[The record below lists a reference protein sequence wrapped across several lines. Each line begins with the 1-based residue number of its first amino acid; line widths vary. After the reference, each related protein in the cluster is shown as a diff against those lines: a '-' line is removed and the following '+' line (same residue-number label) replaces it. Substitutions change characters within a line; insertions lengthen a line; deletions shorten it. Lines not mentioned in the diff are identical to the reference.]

1 MTATQKA
8 QIDAMSREELA
19 RLWRQ
24 APIGH
29 PLLAGSTGKYF
40 KHVFFE
46 RHGGFT
52 PALSKRIGLD
62 HPCANC
68 DHIGDL
74 DHCRQCDNYEKG

>member
-29 PLLAGSTGKYF
+29 PLLADGTGKYF

-52 PALSKRIGLD
+52 PALSKRISRPGLLTGQAPTRLSAEEGNSD
-62 HPCANC
+62 V
-68 DHIGDL
+68 
-74 DHCRQCDNYEKG
+74 